1 MPKNN
6 LQKTEKSTLKLTK
19 PTEENLLQWAIA
31 RGYKNPI
38 IFSSHKYKCTLI
50 MDIETGFLGA
60 VNTDNTDKTTQIK
73 VEETLSL
80 ANKIGGLPSDELQAL
95 AYTDDLK
102 EEFNI
107 QRNDS
112 AMIGKSFIFA
122 NLDIEGDPLQTERQE
137 GLVNQWTE
145 EIINQTAYCYRALLE
160 LLTVAFKDI
169 KKAFPDILFTHSEQ
183 LFFEIVRGYQDFC
196 FENIAT
202 SDFAQILTEE
212 LVDFWQGTKSEK
224 SGNELEKK
232 CIVKGL
238 SSVYKG
244 EWLHKCLDFLEKKAK
259 KNKKIHGRLK
269 IYYTECDLLADA
281 IAEAC
286 KARNSQGKIKKS
298 IQWRLGQA
306 LIFDNRNRPTIPLQ
320 GYKT

>member
-1 MPKNN
+1 MTKNN
-6 LQKTEKSTLKLTK
+6 LQESEKSTIQLAES
-19 PTEENLLQWAIA
+19 TEANLRKWAIK
-31 RGYKNPI
+31 RGYTNPLI
-38 IFSSHKYKCTLI
+38 YSSNKCKCILI

-60 VNTDNTDKTTQIK
+60 IATDETTQSKIEK
-73 VEETLSL
+73 TLNL
-80 ANKIGGLPSDELQAL
+80 ANKISSLPSDELQAL

-122 NLDIEGDPLQTERQE
+122 DLDIDGDPLQTEKQK
-137 GLVNQWTE
+137 GIVNQWTE

-169 KKAFPDILFTHSEQ
+169 KKAFPNISFTNSEQ
-183 LFFEIVRGYQDFC
+183 LLFEIVRDNRDFY
-196 FENIAT
+196 FEVIAS

-212 LVDFWQGTKSEK
+212 LVDFWQGTKSGK
-224 SGNELEKK
+224 SGEEFKK
-232 CIVKGL
+232 RYTAKNLG
-238 SSVYKG
+238 SVYRG
-244 EWLHKCLDFLEKKAK
+244 EWLHQCLEFLQEKAK
-259 KNKKIHGRLK
+259 KNKMIHGRLK

-286 KARNSQGKIKKS
+286 KARDSQGKIKKS